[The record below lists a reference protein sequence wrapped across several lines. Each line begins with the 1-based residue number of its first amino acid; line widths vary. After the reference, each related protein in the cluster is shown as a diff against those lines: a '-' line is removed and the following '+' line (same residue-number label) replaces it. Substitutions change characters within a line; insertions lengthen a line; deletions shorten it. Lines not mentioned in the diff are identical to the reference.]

1 MNEPLLRAED
11 LTYAVDGRTIIDGVS
26 LRIEASERVA
36 VMGPSGSGKSTL
48 FTLLAG
54 LATPA
59 AGRVLLRGE
68 PVGES
73 GRQEI
78 SYVFQGYG
86 LVSLLTAAENIEVAL
101 RAAGRA
107 PEHARRLAA
116 DALDMVGLTPFAD
129 HLIEELSGGQQQ
141 RTAVALALA
150 RRPGL
155 LLADEPT
162 AEQDSGNRDLVLKGL
177 LAETER
183 GAALVIAT
191 HDPDVAARC
200 DRTLTLR
207 AGRLAP
213 PETLP
218 ETRTEA
224 PAD

>member
-1 MNEPLLRAED
+1 VIEPLLRAED

-26 LRIEASERVA
+26 LAIERSERVA

-59 AGRVLLRGE
+59 SGRVLLRGE
-68 PVGES
+68 PVGEPN
-73 GRQEI
+73 RQDI

-86 LVSLLTAAENIEVAL
+86 LVSLLTATENIEVAL
-101 RAAGRA
+101 RAAGRP

-162 AEQDSGNRDLVLKGL
+162 AEQDSGNRDLVLKSL

-200 DRTLTLR
+200 DRVLTLR

-213 PETLP
+213 PD
-218 ETRTEA
+218 EA
-224 PAD
+224 PDARPD